1 MPMDHEMVVAYLN
14 RIGVTAPTVSD
25 AAGLRTLHCAHQLT
39 VPFENLSI
47 HLAEPISLD
56 ERDLIDKIVHRR
68 RGGFCYELNGAFALL
83 LEGLGAQ
90 VSRVAARVYGEAGLG
105 PPFDHLALIVRPAD
119 GSGPWLA
126 DVGFGSHS
134 DYPLLLEARDDQ
146 DDPAGR
152 FRLADA
158 SAGDIDV
165 LKDGTPQYRIET
177 RERSLADCVPT
188 CWWHQTSPLSH
199 FTRSTIC
206 SRLTPGGRV
215 SIGGRMLNILA
226 GERPGQQWVAIDPT
240 VAVGAPERSVAEL
253 LWTRVDELPGP
264 RAITALLGTF
274 VENGQLDRAKAIAW
288 GFVRSID
295 YWLWGLENGLT
306 TDPLRCQRVAGVLA
320 PEASQINIPN
330 GRWRL
335 SRPSL

>member
-1 MPMDHEMVVAYLN
+1 MVHLGSTRALDHETVLAYLD
-14 RIGVTAPTVSD
+14 RVGVTASVTGD
-25 AAGLRTLHCAHQLT
+25 AAGLRTLHRAHQVA

-47 HLAEPISLD
+47 HLAEPVSLD
-56 ERDLIDKIVHRR
+56 ERDLIGKIVHRR

-83 LEGLGAQ
+83 LEALGAQ

-134 DYPLLLEARDDQ
+134 DYPLLLDARDEQ

-158 SAGDIDV
+158 GDADAGDIDAGDIDV
-165 LKDGTPQYRIET
+165 LKDGRPQYRIET

-188 CWWHQTSPLSH
+188 CWWQQTSPASH

-206 SRLTPGGRV
+206 SRLTAGGRV
-215 SIGGRMLNILA
+215 SISGRTLIQTEGGTRTEQQLA
-226 GERPGQQWVAIDPT
+226 GD
-240 VAVGAPERSVAEL
+240 
-253 LWTRVDELPGP
+253 D
-264 RAITALLGTF
+264 ALLAAYRDHF
-274 VENGQLDRAKAIAW
+274 
-288 GFVRSID
+288 
-295 YWLWGLENGLT
+295 
-306 TDPLRCQRVAGVLA
+306 GVV
-320 PEASQINIPN
+320 
-330 GRWRL
+330 L
-335 SRPSL
+335 SRVPDDPAA